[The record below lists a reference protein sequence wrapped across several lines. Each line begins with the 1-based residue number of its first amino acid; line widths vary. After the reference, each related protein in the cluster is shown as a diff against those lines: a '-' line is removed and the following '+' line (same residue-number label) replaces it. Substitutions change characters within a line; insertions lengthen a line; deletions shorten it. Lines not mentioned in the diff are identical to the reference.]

1 MKKFIF
7 TFAIVLA
14 ISASAAACD
23 ICGCGAGNNYIGI
36 LPDFY
41 KHIIGIRYRYN
52 SLHSHIGVNGANTYL
67 TTQEKYKIAELWGG
81 WTFNNKWR
89 LMLTLPY
96 SVNEKINQAG
106 AASKSGMGD
115 ITVAGYYQLMN
126 KKKTVLKDKLFV
138 QSLWLGGGV
147 KLATGEYNPVDKNNT
162 NQNTNL
168 FQLGTASTDLIIA
181 AMYDAR
187 LMDAGINFSTQY
199 KINTGNKYDYRYG
212 NKLNLA
218 TQVYY
223 KIKFNNLTI
232 APNAGLQYETSSKD
246 FDTDMIVDL
255 SGGRLLSG
263 GFGVETNFKKI
274 AIGANWQTPLSQNLG
289 EGFIKAN
296 NRMMLHVAF
305 AF

>member
-1 MKKFIF
+1 MKKIF
-7 TFAIVLA
+7 STSIIVFMIA
-14 ISASAAACD
+14 ASASACD

-41 KHIIGIRYRYN
+41 KHIFGVRYRYN
-52 SLHSHIGVNGANTYL
+52 SLHSHIGVNGAPTYL
-67 TTQEKYKIAELWGG
+67 TTRESYKIAELWGG
-81 WTFNNKWR
+81 WTFSNKWR

-96 SVNEKINQAG
+96 SANEKINQAG
-106 AASKSGMGD
+106 TAGKSGLGD
-115 ITVAGYYQLMN
+115 ITVAGYRQVLN
-126 KKKTVLKDKLFV
+126 KKNTVLKDKLFV
-138 QSLWLGGGV
+138 QSLWVGGGV
-147 KLATGEYNPVDKNNT
+147 KLPTGEYNPVDKNNT

-168 FQLGTASTDLIIA
+168 FQLGTASTDFIMA

-187 LMDAGINFSTQY
+187 LMDAGINFSSQY
-199 KINTGNKYDYRYG
+199 KINTGNKYNYRYG

-223 KIKFNNLTI
+223 KFRLNKLTI
-232 APNAGLQYETSSKD
+232 APNAGLLYETSSKD
-246 FDTDMIVDL
+246 SDAGMTVDL

-263 GFGVETNFKKI
+263 GFGVETNFNKI

-289 EGFIKAN
+289 EGFINAN
-296 NRMMLHVAF
+296 NRMMLHLAF

>member
-1 MKKFIF
+1 MKKFIC
-7 TFAIVLA
+7 
-14 ISASAAACD
+14 ISVIIFLLSATAAACD

-41 KHIIGIRYRYN
+41 KHIAGIRYRYN
-52 SLHSHIGVNGANTYL
+52 SLHSHIGVNGASTYL
-67 TTQEKYKIAELWGG
+67 TTHEKYKIAELWGG
-81 WTFNNKWR
+81 WTFSNKWR

-106 AASKSGMGD
+106 AAGKSGVGD

-126 KKKTVLKDKLFV
+126 KNTTVLKDKLFV

-147 KLATGEYNPVDKNNT
+147 KLPTGEYNPVDKNNT
-162 NQNTNL
+162 SQNTNL
-168 FQLGTASTDLIIA
+168 FQLGTASTDFILA

-187 LMDAGINFSTQY
+187 LMDAGINFSAQY
-199 KINTGNKYDYRYG
+199 KINTANQYQYTYG
-212 NKLNLA
+212 NKLNFT
-218 TQVYY
+218 TQLYY
-223 KIKFNNLTI
+223 KIKIRKITI

-246 FDTDMIVDL
+246 TDTGLKVDL

-263 GFGVETNFKKI
+263 GFGVETNFNKI
-274 AIGANWQTPLSQNLG
+274 AVGANWQTPLSQDLG
-289 EGFIKAN
+289 EGFIRAN
-296 NRMMLHVAF
+296 NRMMVHVAF